1 MLAPKRCGLYFF
13 KYKKNDL
20 KASFKNFILVMVLL
34 IKPAESLP
42 TNLTGA
48 SSE

>member
-1 MLAPKRCGLYFF
+1 MLAPKRCDFYFF

-20 KASFKNFILVMVLL
+20 KASFKNIKLVSVLL

-48 SSE
+48 STE